1 MENVTGYVKAFE
13 AYLKSLNKSF
23 YTIKQ
28 YTIDAKQFAEIIKDQ
43 TDMNEALLLYAKT
56 IQEKYP
62 SINSVNR
69 KFASMRHFLS
79 FLQLR
84 GVVSV
89 YNETILQP
97 LAKQQTKLD
106 VLSEKQVKT
115 ALSFWPHQYDIA
127 LTDENEWLALR
138 NTAIV
143 FVIAELGI
151 KPAELV
157 RMEWKHVD
165 AEAKQ
170 LIVLAS
176 KKFRVLEVST
186 KLLDLLL
193 RYKEHTQTFMPL
205 IENSPFVW
213 LGVGNVMG
221 EPVSVKTIE
230 RIYKA
235 MSEQLGFKVTATN
248 MRYHAIQK
256 ELSATDEKDQLYE
269 QFGYARKGVLTER
282 EQRFLKNTK

>member
-1 MENVTGYVKAFE
+1 M
-13 AYLKSLNKSF
+13 
-23 YTIKQ
+23 
-28 YTIDAKQFAEIIKDQ
+28 
-43 TDMNEALLLYAKT
+43 
-56 IQEKYP
+56 
-62 SINSVNR
+62 
-69 KFASMRHFLS
+69 
-79 FLQLR
+79 
-84 GVVSV
+84 
-89 YNETILQP
+89 
-97 LAKQQTKLD
+97 
-106 VLSEKQVKT
+106 
-115 ALSFWPHQYDIA
+115 
-127 LTDENEWLALR
+127 
-138 NTAIV
+138 
-143 FVIAELGI
+143 IAELGI

-165 AEAKQ
+165 EEAKQ

-186 KLLDLLL
+186 KLLELLL
-193 RYKEHTQTFMPL
+193 RYKEHTHTFMPL

-221 EPVSVKTIE
+221 DPVSVKTIE

-256 ELSATDEKDQLYE
+256 ELSAADEKDQLYE

-282 EQRFLKNTK
+282 EQRFLKNEK